1 MNIPL
6 KDKIIINLALAGL
19 LLAIAMLTCVVKLWE
34 MYKCVSSFARRVK
47 PYKERVRRTT
57 PQARF

>member
-19 LLAIAMLTCVVKLWE
+19 CLAIALLYVVVKLKEFLQWQLK
-34 MYKCVSSFARRVK
+34 YAHNVK
-47 PYKERVRRTT
+47 RYKERVRPTT
-57 PQARF
+57 HVRRF